1 MNVNVVNFGAIHTS
15 RQIAQWKFS
24 DLNLKFNDLLKYES
38 KHGDIVM
45 QRFGN
50 LKDVSP
56 LVTLFPS
63 LLFDYIAGSFI
74 GLDGGMSLC

>member
-1 MNVNVVNFGAIHTS
+1 
-15 RQIAQWKFS
+15 
-24 DLNLKFNDLLKYES
+24 
-38 KHGDIVM
+38 M